1 MTALS
6 VPRKKQETE
15 DLGNEVQG
23 EDMSGDS
30 FTYNFPADDEKV
42 LEAAEAAARKRYR
55 DAFSK
60 GHRSDEE
67 PTTKRL
73 KTAPETVPSKHY

>member
-23 EDMSGDS
+23 EDMSGAS
-30 FTYNFPADDEKV
+30 FTDADEV
-42 LEAAEAAARKRYR
+42 LEVAEAVARKRCSE
-55 DAFSK
+55 AFSK
-60 GHRSDEE
+60 RHRREEE
-67 PTTKRL
+67 PDTKRL
-73 KTAPETVPSKHY
+73 KTAPETVPSKLF